1 MGLTKQY
8 LAFKPVAN
16 FNIIASGRANVA
28 FVSVG
33 GVDGRFVA
41 VAGAEQVL
49 VWNTRLGEKVLEFAR
64 DKQEV
69 TFLRPSPDR
78 KHLAVGYTD
87 GVIEMFSFESK
98 QSVCTFSAHRSAV
111 SAMNF
116 DLIGLKL
123 VSGGLDNDLVVSD
136 VVAQSGKCRLVGHNG
151 AITEACFMERYHDV
165 VVSSSKDT
173 QIKFWNIETQSC
185 FKTIVD
191 HRTEVWGIA
200 LMRNDDF
207 LVAGSGDTQ
216 LAVYKIAENTSNAVE
231 EPTGDL
237 GDLLLES
244 EATSPFRCTQIGNI
258 QRSGFGRTINLVV
271 ENNGQ
276 ILGCHGT
283 DKKIELFYFY
293 SVDEALVRLT
303 KRLKKLDAKSKAD
316 DTNANANLAERQLS
330 LVDEIKRLPAISV
343 PEKVK
348 SFDLLLGSND
358 ELRICVT
365 FVKNFIQV
373 FTLNVAEKHAEAS
386 AIHTIRQQG
395 HPSEVRSV
403 AFSSDSLA
411 IASGSGESL
420 KLWSRAS
427 QSSLRTVD
435 TGYVV
440 STCFVPGD
448 RHVLVG
454 LKTGQ
459 LLIVDIVTG
468 EIIERIAA
476 HEKELWSIVLT
487 PDMRG
492 CVTGGGDTTVKFW
505 SFELIADPTKDAKS
519 EVKVLSLLHKNV
531 LKLEETVL
539 CVRISRNSKY
549 IAVALLDSTVKIF
562 FLDTLKFYLS
572 LYGHKLPVLC
582 MDISYDSTII
592 VTGSADR
599 SIKIW
604 GMDFGDCHRSLIAH
618 DNSVMGLQFIPKTHL
633 FFSCGKDGK
642 LKQWDADSFEK
653 IITFQ
658 GHVGEAHSLAVSPNG
673 KFVVTCGSDRTLR
686 LYERTEEPLVLQDVQ
701 EEEREELENNTLATG
716 EESTVPGLP
725 GLKLPS
731 KKTIGAEK
739 AAENILECLEVSKK
753 FEEEDT
759 KNIIPPL
766 MYAYEATN
774 TDDFL
779 LAVLTRIRASDL
791 EEALL
796 LLPFSAVCEL
806 LERIPKLT
814 ETRQD
819 QTETICKVVLFL
831 FRIHQKPIV
840 NNQMLLPVIQEIIGK
855 LQGAIVGLRDMI
867 GVNFH
872 GMQMLQR
879 EVEANQG
886 VELFRDATKT
896 RRQKDMRRKR
906 KEAAAKR
913 AFVQIST

>member
-8 LAFKPVAN
+8 LAFQPVAS
-16 FNIIASGRANVA
+16 FNLIASGRANVC

-33 GVDGRFVA
+33 GVDGRYVA
-41 VAGAEQVL
+41 VAAAERVL
-49 VWNTRLGEKVLEFAR
+49 VWNTRLGEKVLELTR

-69 TFLRPSPDR
+69 SYVRPSPDQ

-87 GVIEMFSFESK
+87 GVIEVFDLESRK
-98 QSVCTFSAHRSAV
+98 SVCSFAAHRSAI
-111 SAMNF
+111 SAMSY

-123 VSGGLDNDLVVSD
+123 VSGGLDNDVVVSD
-136 VVAQSGKCRLVGHNG
+136 VVAQAGKCRLVGHN
-151 AITEACFMERYHDV
+151 APITEACFMARYHDV
-165 VVSSSKDT
+165 VISSSKDT

-191 HRTEVWGIA
+191 HRTEVWGIV

-207 LVAGSGDTQ
+207 LVAGSNDSQ
-216 LAVYKIAENTSNAVE
+216 LSVYKIVENSGQEAVGE
-231 EPTGDL
+231 
-237 GDLLLES
+237 LES
-244 EATSPFRCTQIGNI
+244 ESSSPFRCSQIGNI
-258 QRSGFGRTINLVV
+258 QRSGYGRTINLIA
-271 ENNGQ
+271 ESGGQ

-283 DKKIELFYFY
+283 DRKIELFYFY
-293 SVDEALVRLT
+293 TVDEALARLT
-303 KRLKKLDAKSKAD
+303 KRLKKLDTKAKAD
-316 DTNANANLAERQLS
+316 QTGTSPADRQLS
-330 LVDEIKRLPAISV
+330 LTDEIKRLPAITV
-343 PEKVK
+343 PEKIK
-348 SFDLLLGSND
+348 SFDLLLGSRN

-365 FVKNFIQV
+365 YVKNIVQV
-373 FTLNVAEKHAEAS
+373 YTLNVAEKHAEPN
-386 AIHTIRQQG
+386 AIHTLRHQG
-395 HPSEVRSV
+395 HPTEVRAV
-403 AFSSDSLA
+403 AFSSDNLA

-420 KLWSRAS
+420 KLWNRAS
-427 QSSLRTVD
+427 QSCLRTVE

-440 STCFVPGD
+440 SCCFVPGD

-459 LLIVDIVTG
+459 LLIVDIVIG
-468 EIIERIAA
+468 EVIERVEA
-476 HEKELWSIVLT
+476 HAKELWSIVLT
-487 PDMRG
+487 PDQRG

-505 SFELIADPTKDAKS
+505 NFELIADPNREEGS

-539 CVRISRNSKY
+539 SVRLSRNGKY

-562 FLDTLKFYLS
+562 FVDTLKFYLS

-604 GMDFGDCHRSLIAH
+604 GMDFGDCHRSLVAH

-633 FFSCGKDGK
+633 FFSCGKDGR

-653 IITFQ
+653 IITLP
-658 GHVGEAHSLAVSPNG
+658 GHVGEAHGLAVSPNG
-673 KFVVTCGSDRTLR
+673 KFVVSCGSDRTLR
-686 LYERTEEPLVLQDVQ
+686 LFERTDEPLVLQDVQ

-716 EESTVPGLP
+716 DDSAVPGLP

-731 KKTIGAEK
+731 KKTIGSEK
-739 AAENILECLEVSKK
+739 AAENILECLEVSKA
-753 FEEEDT
+753 FELEDN
-759 KNIIPPL
+759 KSIIPPL
-766 MYAYEATN
+766 MFAYEATN

-779 LAVLTRIRASDL
+779 LSVLTRIRASDL

-796 LLPFSAVCEL
+796 LLPFSSVCEL

-814 ETRQD
+814 QTRQD
-819 QTETICKVVLFL
+819 QTEIICKVVLFL

-840 NNQMLLPVIQEIIGK
+840 ANQTLLAVIQELLGK
-855 LQGAIVGLRDMI
+855 LQSAIHELRDMI
-867 GVNFH
+867 GVNHH
-872 GMQMLQR
+872 GMQLLQR
-879 EVEANQG
+879 EAEANQG
-886 VELFRDATKT
+886 GLDLFRDATKS
-896 RRQKDMRRKR
+896 RRLKNQRRKR
-906 KEAAAKR
+906 KELAKR
-913 AFVQIST
+913 TFVQIST

>member
-8 LAFKPVAN
+8 LTYKAVSN
-16 FNIIASGRANVA
+16 FNIIASGRANVS

-41 VAGAEQVL
+41 VAAAENVL
-49 VWNTRLGEKVLEFAR
+49 IWNIRLGEKIHELTR

-69 TFLRPSPDR
+69 TYLRPSPDQ

-87 GVIEMFSFESK
+87 GVIEVYNVESQ
-98 QSVCTFSAHRSAV
+98 QSVCTFPAHRSAV
-111 SAMNF
+111 SALNY

-123 VSGGLDNDLVVSD
+123 VSGGLDNELVVSD
-136 VVAQSGKCRLVGHNG
+136 VVAQSGKCRLVGHN
-151 AITEACFMERYHDV
+151 APITDACFMQKHHDV
-165 VVSSSKDT
+165 VISSSKDT

-185 FKTIVD
+185 FKTIID
-191 HRTEVWGIA
+191 HRSEVWGIA

-207 LVAGSGDTQ
+207 LVAGSADLQ
-216 LAVYKIAENTSNAVE
+216 LSVYKIAENSSIAAQEST
-231 EPTGDL
+231 TGTPDDL
-237 GDLLLES
+237 MLES
-244 EATSPFRCTQIGNI
+244 EANCPFRCTPIGTI
-258 QRSGFGRTINLVV
+258 QRTGYGRTMNLIA
-271 ENNGQ
+271 EGNGQ

-283 DKKIELFYFY
+283 DRKIELFYFY
-293 SVDEALVRLT
+293 SVDEALVRLS
-303 KRLKKLDAKSKAD
+303 KRLKKLDTKSNKPESD
-316 DTNANANLAERQLS
+316 RQLS
-330 LVDEIKRLPAISV
+330 LTDEIKRLPAVSV
-343 PEKVK
+343 PEKIK
-348 SFDLLLGSND
+348 SFDLLLGTGS
-358 ELRICVT
+358 ELRICVI
-365 FVKNFIQV
+365 FAKNMIQV
-373 FTLNVAEKHAEAS
+373 YTLNVAVKHAEPIAL
-386 AIHTIRQQG
+386 HTIRQQG
-395 HPSEVRSV
+395 HLSEVRSV
-403 AFSSDSLA
+403 TFSSDNLA
-411 IASGSGESL
+411 IASGSAESL
-420 KLWSRAS
+420 KLWNRAS
-427 QSSLRTVD
+427 QSCLRTVE

-454 LKTGQ
+454 LKTGE
-459 LLIVDIVTG
+459 LLIVDIVIG
-468 EIIERIAA
+468 EIIERVKA
-476 HEKELWSIVLT
+476 HEKELWSIALT

-492 CVTGGGDTTVKFW
+492 CVSGGGDTTVKFW
-505 SFELIADPTKDAKS
+505 SFELIADPNRADNS
-519 EVKVLSLLHKNV
+519 EVKILSLLHKNV

-539 CVRISRNSKY
+539 CVRLSRNSKY

-582 MDISYDSTII
+582 MDISYDSNII

-618 DNSVMGLQFIPKTHL
+618 DNSIMGLQFVPKTHL

-653 IITFQ
+653 IVTLP
-658 GHVGEAHSLAVSPNG
+658 GHVGESHGLAVSPNG
-673 KFVVTCGSDRTLR
+673 KFVVSCGSDRTLR
-686 LYERTEEPLVLQDVQ
+686 LFERTDEPLVLQDVQ

-716 EESTVPGLP
+716 DSSGLPGLP

-731 KKTIGAEK
+731 KKTIGSEK
-739 AAENILECLEVSKK
+739 AAENILECLEVSKT
-753 FEEEDT
+753 FEQEDNQ
-759 KNIIPPL
+759 NIIPPL
-766 MYAYEATN
+766 MFAYEATN

-796 LLPFSAVCEL
+796 LLPFSSVCEL

-814 ETRQD
+814 RSRQD
-819 QTETICKVVLFL
+819 QTEIICKVVLFL
-831 FRIHQKPIV
+831 LRIHQKPIV
-840 NNQMLLPVIQEIIGK
+840 NNQMLLPVIQQIIEK
-855 LQGAIVGLRDMI
+855 LQGAISELRDMI
-867 GVNFH
+867 GLNYH

-886 VELFRDATKT
+886 VELFRDATKS
-896 RRQKDMRRKR
+896 RRMKDQKRKR
-906 KEAAAKR
+906 KELAKR
-913 AFVQIST
+913 TFVQIST

>member
-8 LAFKPVAN
+8 LAYKPLSN
-16 FNIIASGRANVA
+16 FNIIASGRANIS
-28 FVSVG
+28 FVSIG

-41 VAGAEQVL
+41 TAGAEQVL
-49 VWNTRLGEKVLEFAR
+49 VWNTRLGEKVLELTR

-69 TFLRPSPDR
+69 TYLRPSPDQ

-87 GVIEMFSFESK
+87 GVIEIFNFDSR
-98 QSVCTFSAHRSAV
+98 QSVCTFAAHRSAV
-111 SAMNF
+111 SAMNY

-136 VVAQSGKCRLVGHNG
+136 VVAQSGKCRLVGHN
-151 AITEACFMERYHDV
+151 APITEACFMQKYHDV
-165 VVSSSKDT
+165 VISSSKDT
-173 QIKFWNIETQSC
+173 HIKFWNIETQSC

-216 LAVYKIAENTSNAVE
+216 LAVYKIAENTSNPLPEA
-231 EPTGDL
+231 TGAPD
-237 GDLLLES
+237 DLLES
-244 EATSPFRCTQIGNI
+244 DATCPFRCTPIGNI
-258 QRSGFGRTINLVV
+258 QRSGYGRTINLIA

-283 DKKIELFYFY
+283 DRKIELFYFY
-293 SVDEALVRLT
+293 SVDEALTRLT
-303 KRLKKLDAKSKAD
+303 KRLKKLDTKSKGEE
-316 DTNANANLAERQLS
+316 TSNVNSSERQLS
-330 LVDEIKRLPAISV
+330 LTDEIKRLPAIPV
-343 PEKVK
+343 PEKIK
-348 SFDLLLGSND
+348 SFDLLLGSRN

-365 FVKNFIQV
+365 YVKNYIQV
-373 FTLNVAEKHAEAS
+373 FTLNVVEKHVEPNT
-386 AIHTIRQQG
+386 IHTIRQQG

-403 AFSSDSLA
+403 TFSSDNLA

-420 KLWSRAS
+420 KLWNRAS
-427 QSSLRTVD
+427 QSCLRTVE

-454 LKTGQ
+454 LKTGE
-459 LLIVDIVTG
+459 LLIVDIVIG
-468 EIIERIAA
+468 EVIEKIKA

-505 SFELIADPTKDAKS
+505 SFELIADPNRKDNS

-582 MDISYDSTII
+582 MDISYDSNII

-618 DNSVMGLQFIPKTHL
+618 DNSVMGLQFVPKTHL

-642 LKQWDADSFEK
+642 VKQWDADSFEK
-653 IITFQ
+653 IITLP
-658 GHVGEAHSLAVSPNG
+658 GHVGEAHSVAISPSG
-673 KFVVTCGSDRTLR
+673 KFVVSCGSDRTLR
-686 LYERTEEPLVLQDVQ
+686 LFERTEEPLVLQDVQ
-701 EEEREELENNTLATG
+701 EEEREELENTTLATG
-716 EESTVPGLP
+716 EDSSVPGLP

-731 KKTIGAEK
+731 KKTIGSEK
-739 AAENILECLEVSKK
+739 AAENILECLEVSKQ
-753 FEEEDT
+753 FEAEET

-766 MYAYEATN
+766 MYAFEATN

-796 LLPFSAVCEL
+796 LLPFSSVCEI

-814 ETRQD
+814 QTRQD
-819 QTETICKVVLFL
+819 QTEIICKVVLFL

-840 NNQMLLPVIQEIIGK
+840 NNQILLPVIQQIIDK
-855 LQGAIVGLRDMI
+855 LQGAIVELRDMV
-867 GVNFH
+867 GVNYH

-886 VELFRDATKT
+886 VDLFRDASKS
-896 RRQKDMRRKR
+896 RRMKEKRRKR
-906 KEAAAKR
+906 NEAAKR
-913 AFVQIST
+913 TFVQIST